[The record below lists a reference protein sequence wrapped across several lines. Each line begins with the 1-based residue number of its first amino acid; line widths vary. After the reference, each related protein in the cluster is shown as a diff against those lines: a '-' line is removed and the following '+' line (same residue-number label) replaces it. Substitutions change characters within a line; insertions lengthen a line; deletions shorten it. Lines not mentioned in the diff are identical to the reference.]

1 VAAKMVMERLM
12 YGRQCSHIAAKTTRN
27 GETPLQIAKDS
38 GHDATVYALFHQD
51 VLVSDICMAN
61 TNTVDESR
69 LERIDT

>member
-1 VAAKMVMERLM
+1 MAAKSDGDGAANVWTPL
-12 YGRQCSHIAAKTTRN
+12 HIAAKTTRN

-38 GHDATVYALFHQD
+38 GHDATVYALFHHD